1 MTFLMFKKNNILG
14 QVKLHKILK
23 KQITLCNFLVSS
35 TRCKLTTNWVLQQKC
50 RIKSGD
56 GFLRIFTVPL
66 LLSKAAGHFITL
78 N

>member
-1 MTFLMFKKNNILG
+1 MFKKNNILG

-23 KQITLCNFLVSS
+23 NQITLCNFLVSS

-50 RIKSGD
+50 RNKSD
-56 GFLRIFTVPL
+56 KHRNGFLRIFTVAL
-66 LLSKAAGHFITL
+66 LLSNLAGQLLTL